1 MEFTVKQEAEVRDSG
16 VYEPAQLVDID
27 TYNGRDNKGEAY
39 TSLIWEFADENGE
52 LIVTFTTANISAS
65 SNAGKM
71 MSGILGRDI
80 TPGERITKADL
91 MGIPL
96 RLLVTREKSGTGKWK
111 NHIPEIRQSQKA
123 LPGAEQA
130 VEGEVVDDDAPF

>member
-27 TYNGRDNKGEAY
+27 TYNGRDQKGEPY

-71 MSGILGRDI
+71 MAGILGRDI
-80 TPGERITKADL
+80 NPGEKITKADL

-96 RLLVTREKSGTGKWK
+96 RLLVTREKSNTGKLK
-111 NHIPEIRQSQKA
+111 NHIPEIRQSDKD
-123 LPGAEQA
+123 LPAA
-130 VEGEVVDDDAPF
+130 PADAKPPF